1 MKKMMSAMKKMK
13 DAMKEAEMAFS
24 SYGSGDETE
33 SEAGEEKEWGNEP
46 NGNGDVD
53 ESYPDSGDGKNSMD
67 DEETA
72 IKKTLL
78 VQKMKKMMLKG
89 Y

>member
-1 MKKMMSAMKKMK
+1 MKKMK

-24 SYGSGDETE
+24 SYGSGESSEGEVE
-33 SEAGEEKEWGNEP
+33 SEAGAEKEWGNEP

-72 IKKTLL
+72 MKKTLL